1 LDYKLEEW
9 VDNTLQWT
17 VKGQL
22 ISLQV
27 QDLASDNRSLRKNFI
42 KDLNNFIKYNTN
54 HKKYNLIIN
63 LKLFSLQIAEKNILI
78 IEEMLIGN

>member
-1 LDYKLEEW
+1 MDYKLEEW

-17 VKGQL
+17 AKEQL

-27 QDLASDNRSLRKNFI
+27 QDLVSNNHSLLKNFI
-42 KDLNNFIKYNTN
+42 KDLFNFIKYNTN